1 MRPLL
6 DVGPVRDIQRAYFEL
21 LRRLF
26 GRPYDEMKKHGI
38 SPAQIAGS
46 MSMKPSL
53 VAWFADQ
60 SSQIVST
67 FAEFWKAH
75 QAVVDGYLRNVETM
89 KSFFGGDISPIVDL
103 GHFSSTLLYTDT
115 VILQCPVLRLAPI
128 ISISEPQQS
137 LRLLVKHV
145 LNVMRFEELA
155 IADIE
160 PPILMMTGSA
170 FALDEDYRAKLMEAS
185 EPYVVTH
192 AQALLGRE
200 FDDSHNLQEYL
211 ARLKDIPEAIEA
223 ITDPGK
229 LLFDTEWTGT
239 LQEQFARSSEEAKEQ
254 IGMPEAFTR
263 AGFSLFNMISGR
275 MLQANELVLL
285 SSSLKASPLISA
297 PTSWQYLLWRY
308 EYDAKMARP
317 ELDPKDLLITNAILT
332 RGDRDEVT
340 LISGLS
346 IEGIVALR
354 KEGALSSMRELMRSG
369 IARLDSASHSDLRL
383 VSQEVSREIGEA
395 FDKHDRDLAELKS
408 GKTRF
413 YGYDVASSI
422 VTGGLAIAGAATGN
436 IPLAV
441 LAAVVNSA
449 LGAKSIPAMLGSWG
463 DLKSREE
470 GIKRSPAAILMKHT
484 GK

>member
-67 FAEFWKAH
+67 FADFWKAH

-128 ISISEPQQS
+128 ISISEPQQA

-155 IADIE
+155 IAEVE

-170 FALDEDYRAKLMEAS
+170 FALDEDYRDRLTEAS
-185 EPYVVTH
+185 EPYVVAH
-192 AQALLGRE
+192 AQALLGRK
-200 FDDSHNLQEYL
+200 FDDSYKLQEYL
-211 ARLKDIPEAIEA
+211 ASVKDIPEAIEA
-223 ITDPGK
+223 IANPSRA
-229 LLFDTEWTGT
+229 LFDTEWTGT
-239 LQEQFARSSEEAKEQ
+239 LQEQLVRSSKELQ
-254 IGMPEAFTR
+254 EKVGMPEVFAQ
-263 AGFSLFNMISGR
+263 AGFNLFNTITGR

-308 EYDAKMARP
+308 EYDAKIVQP
-317 ELDPKDLLITNAILT
+317 DLDPKDLLITNAILT
-332 RGDRDEVT
+332 RGDREEVT

-346 IEGIVALR
+346 VEGIVALR
-354 KEGALSSMRELMRSG
+354 KEGALSEMRALMRRG
-369 IARLDSASHSDLRL
+369 MARLDSASHSDLRL

-395 FDKHDRDLAELKS
+395 FDKHDRELS
-408 GKTRF
+408 ELQVGKKRF
-413 YGYDVASSI
+413 YGLDVGASI
-422 VTGGLAIAGAATGN
+422 VSGGLTLAGAATGN
-436 IPLAV
+436 VTLAV
-441 LAAVVNSA
+441 LGSIATS
-449 LGAKSIPAMLGSWG
+449 LFGAQSIPAIRKTWQ
-463 DLKSREE
+463 DLSKRQEE
-470 GIKRSPAAILMKHT
+470 IKRSPAAILMKH
-484 GK
+484 KEN